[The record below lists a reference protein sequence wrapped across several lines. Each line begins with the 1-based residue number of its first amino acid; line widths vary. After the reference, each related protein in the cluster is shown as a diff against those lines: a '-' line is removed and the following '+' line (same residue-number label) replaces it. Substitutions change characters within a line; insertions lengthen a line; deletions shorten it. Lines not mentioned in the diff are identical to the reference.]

1 MNNSGKEAEAIALLA
16 EAERKVKNSQSFFSG
31 LFGGSSKIEEACEIY
46 TRAANMFKM
55 AKKWSAAGNAFCQ
68 AAQLHLQLPSK
79 HDAAACFV
87 DAGNSFKKADPQ
99 EAINCLMRAIEI
111 YTDMGRFTIAAKHH
125 ISIAEIYETELV
137 DIEKVSGS
145 RALPGSRVG
154 VAAAVG
160 LWARGSPV
168 CLVHLGGPLGPWQN
182 LQDLRVTKA
191 ALVPSALPV
200 SPQAIA
206 HYEQSADY
214 YKGEESNSSA
224 NKCLL
229 KVAGYAAQL
238 EQYQKA
244 IDIYEQVGTN
254 AMDSPLLKY
263 SAKDHFFR
271 AALCHFCIDMLNAK
285 LAVQKYEELFP
296 AFSDCREYALMK
308 KLLEAHEEQN
318 IGSYTE
324 AVKDYDSI
332 SRLDQ
337 WLTTMLLRIKK
348 TIQGDEE
355 DLR

>member
-1 MNNSGKEAEAIALLA
+1 MDNSGKEAEAMALLA

-46 TRAANMFKM
+46 ARAANMFKM
-55 AKKWSAAGNAFCQ
+55 AKNWSAAGNAFCQ
-68 AAQLHLQLPSK
+68 AAQLHLQLQSK
-79 HDAAACFV
+79 HDAATCFV
-87 DAGNSFKKADPQ
+87 DAGNAFKKADPQ

-125 ISIAEIYETELV
+125 VSIAEIYETELV
-137 DIEKVSGS
+137 DIEK
-145 RALPGSRVG
+145 
-154 VAAAVG
+154 
-160 LWARGSPV
+160 
-168 CLVHLGGPLGPWQN
+168 
-182 LQDLRVTKA
+182 
-191 ALVPSALPV
+191 
-200 SPQAIA
+200 AIA

-263 SAKDHFFR
+263 SAKDYFFK

-285 LAVQKYEELFP
+285 IPLAARPAAPAALSLACPLPPIHPRDAQLAVQKYEDLFP
-296 AFSDCREYALMK
+296 AFSDSREYKLMK

-318 IGSYTE
+318 VDSYTE
-324 AVKDYDSI
+324 AVSGRQMCCPSY
-332 SRLDQ
+332 L
-337 WLTTMLLRIKK
+337 
-348 TIQGDEE
+348 
-355 DLR
+355 

>member
-1 MNNSGKEAEAIALLA
+1 MDTSGKEAEAMALLA

-46 TRAANMFKM
+46 ARAANMFKM
-55 AKKWSAAGNAFCQ
+55 AKNWS
-68 AAQLHLQLPSK
+68 
-79 HDAAACFV
+79 
-87 DAGNSFKKADPQ
+87 

-137 DIEKVSGS
+137 DIEK
-145 RALPGSRVG
+145 
-154 VAAAVG
+154 
-160 LWARGSPV
+160 
-168 CLVHLGGPLGPWQN
+168 
-182 LQDLRVTKA
+182 
-191 ALVPSALPV
+191 
-200 SPQAIA
+200 AIA

-214 YKGEESNSSA
+214 YKSEESNSSA

-229 KVAGYAAQL
+229 KVASYAAQL

-263 SAKDHFFR
+263 SAKDYFFK

-296 AFSDCREYALMK
+296 AFSDSRECKLMK
-308 KLLEAHEEQN
+308 KLIDAHEEQN
-318 IGSYTE
+318 VESYTE
-324 AVKDYDSI
+324 AVKEYDSI

-337 WLTTMLLRIKK
+337 WLTTMLLRVKK